1 MGIICNKW
9 PLDGSQK
16 PFMELYYACL
26 AYPGRA
32 YEQSV
37 LVRGLT
43 YPPSSLPPPLSSPLD
58 LPLSTWF

>member
-1 MGIICNKW
+1 MGWVLGIIYNKW

-16 PFMELYYACL
+16 TFHGTVAWRAGTLQACL

-37 LVRGLT
+37 LVCGL
-43 YPPSSLPPPLSSPLD
+43 
-58 LPLSTWF
+58 FAF